1 MRRGGAEG
9 IWQVCQAVDIPV
21 VGLGGIVS
29 ADDALQF
36 LIAGACA
43 VQVGTG
49 LFVDPS
55 MPVNVVAGI
64 ESYMKEQGFEHLGQ
78 LIGSLEV

>member
-1 MRRGGAEG
+1 MNAN
-9 IWQVCQAVDIPV
+9 
-21 VGLGGIVS
+21 
-29 ADDALQF
+29 DALQF

-55 MPVNVVAGI
+55 IPENIVAGI
-64 ESYMKEQGFEHLGQ
+64 EEYMTMHGFERLEQ
-78 LIGSLEV
+78 VIGSLMV

>member
-1 MRRGGAEG
+1 M
-9 IWQVCQAVDIPV
+9 P
-21 VGLGGIVS
+21 
-29 ADDALQF
+29 DDALQF

-55 MPVNVVAGI
+55 IPASIVAGI
-64 ESYMKEQGFEHLGQ
+64 EEYMAGHGFERLEQ
-78 LIGSLEV
+78 VVGSLMI

>member
-1 MRRGGAEG
+1 MN
-9 IWQVCQAVDIPV
+9 
-21 VGLGGIVS
+21 

-55 MPVNVVAGI
+55 IPASIVAGI
-64 ESYMKEQGFEHLGQ
+64 KAYMAAHGFERLEQ
-78 LIGSLEV
+78 VIGSLML

>member
-1 MRRGGAEG
+1 M
-9 IWQVCQAVDIPV
+9 P
-21 VGLGGIVS
+21 
-29 ADDALQF
+29 DDALQF

-55 MPVNVVAGI
+55 IPASIVAGI
-64 ESYMKEQGFEHLGQ
+64 EAYMSEHGFERLEQ
-78 LIGSLEV
+78 VVGSLMV